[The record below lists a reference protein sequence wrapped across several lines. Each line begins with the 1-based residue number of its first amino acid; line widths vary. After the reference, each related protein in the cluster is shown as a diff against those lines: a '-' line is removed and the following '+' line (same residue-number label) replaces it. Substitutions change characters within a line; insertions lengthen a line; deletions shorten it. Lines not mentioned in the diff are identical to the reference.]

1 MTKNN
6 TNDTNQKSKK
16 QSFIKILSWN
26 INSLNTKFAELLGHL
41 HTSK

>member
-26 INSLNTKFAELLGHL
+26 INSLNT
-41 HTSK
+41 